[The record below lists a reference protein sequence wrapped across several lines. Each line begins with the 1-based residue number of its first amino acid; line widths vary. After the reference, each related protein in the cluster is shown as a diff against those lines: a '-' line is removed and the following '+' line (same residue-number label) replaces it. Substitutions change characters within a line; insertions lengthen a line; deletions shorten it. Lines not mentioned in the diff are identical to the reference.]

1 MHSMVRRLK
10 GLFVLLILLLLGL
23 SWLYFLP
30 RTGASATPVAVNES
44 GGYTLL
50 FCQQEDCRQP
60 LLAAINAST
69 DVKCAFYDLTD
80 PATVALLKEKRADV
94 LVYGANYDGYGTPI
108 NATAGGL
115 MHDKIC
121 VLDNRTV
128 ITGSTNPT
136 VNCYEKNDN
145 NLLIIDGA
153 ALAQDYLVDIQGIKD
168 GAQQATPYPL
178 IDHTAANVTFRI
190 ETYFCPADNC
200 EEHLLDALGAANSTI
215 DFMTFSF
222 TSDPIGKELV
232 NLSAHG
238 VAVRGVF
245 ERREESQYS
254 EYARLKDAGLDVRL
268 DGNSATMH
276 HKVFII
282 DDETVAF
289 GSYNPTASG
298 NTKND
303 ENLLIVHDK
312 AIAEAFEQEFR
323 RVYADASP

>member
-1 MHSMVRRLK
+1 MRSMIRRLK
-10 GLFVLLILLLLGL
+10 GLFVVLIVLLVIL
-23 SWLYFLP
+23 SWLLVLP
-30 RTGASATPVAVNES
+30 GTQPSVTAANES

-50 FCQQEDCRQP
+50 FCRQEDCRQP

-69 DVKCAFYDLTD
+69 DIKCAFYDLTD
-80 PATVALLKEKRADV
+80 PATVALLKEKDADV
-94 LVYGANYDGYGTPI
+94 LVYAANYDGYGTPV
-108 NATAGGL
+108 NATRGGL
-115 MHDKIC
+115 MHDKVC

-128 ITGSTNPT
+128 VTGSTNPT

-153 ALAQDYLVDIQGIKD
+153 ALAQDYLADFQGIKE
-168 GAQQATPYPL
+168 GIQRATPYPL
-178 IDHTAANVTFRI
+178 IDHTAGNATFRI

-200 EEHLLDALGAANSTI
+200 ESRLLDALSGANSTI

-238 VAVRGVF
+238 IAVRGVF
-245 ERREESQYS
+245 ERREESHYS
-254 EYARLKDAGLDVRL
+254 EYVRLKDAGLDVRL

-276 HKVFII
+276 HKAFII
-282 DDETVAF
+282 DNSIVAF

-298 NTKND
+298 NTRND
-303 ENLLIVHDK
+303 ENMLIIHDPG
-312 AIAEAFEQEFR
+312 IAQAFEQEFR